1 MADKFSP
8 KNGKENE
15 KKGVPQEDVAEKLLH
30 QPRVQQAMDWVM
42 LNLRAIAIAAGA
54 LFALIVIIMSMV
66 AYQRGVNQKAIA
78 LEGKAFTLHQE
89 AQDKARSGQQSA
101 EKTDGAQPEDAY
113 KDALT
118 AYQDVIAAHG
128 DTESGKRA
136 VYMLGSIQL
145 ETGKYDKAKQ
155 SFEDYLAK
163 SPNGIFAVNAEEG
176 LAYILEQQQK
186 FQEALDAFK
195 KLEGKASA
203 GRQTEIQLAIARN
216 YEALKDIENAKA
228 IYQKIVDS
236 NTAASLKNKA
246 KDRLEILEAQQ
257 KVALGA
263 VTPAPQETPTA
274 EVTQA
279 EQAATPVEAAP
290 TAVPTQETPAAEAT
304 QAEQAAPPV
313 EASPTA
319 DPTQETPA
327 AEVTQAEQS
336 ATPVEAA
343 PTAAPT
349 QETPTAEATQAEQAA
364 TPVEAA
370 PTAAPTQ
377 ETPAA
382 EATQAEQAATPVE
395 AAPTAAP
402 TQETPAAEAT
412 PTVEATATPAQG
424 N

>member
-15 KKGVPQEDVAEKLLH
+15 KKGVQQEDVAEKLLH

-89 AQDKARSGQQSA
+89 AQEKARSIQQSA
-101 EKTDGAQPEDAY
+101 EKADGAQPEDAY
-113 KDALT
+113 KEALT
-118 AYQDVIAAHG
+118 AYQDVIVSYG

-145 ETGKYDKAKQ
+145 ETGKYDEAKQ
-155 SFEDYLAK
+155 SFESYLAK
-163 SPNGIFAVNAEEG
+163 SPSGMLAVNAEEG

-246 KDRLEILEAQQ
+246 KDRLEILDAQQ

-263 VTPAPQETPTA
+263 VTPAA

-290 TAVPTQETPAAEAT
+290 TAAPTQETPAAEAT

>member
-1 MADKFSP
+1 MAGKFSP

-89 AQDKARSGQQSA
+89 AQEKARSSQQSA

-118 AYQDVIAAHG
+118 AYQNVIVSYG

-145 ETGKYDKAKQ
+145 ETGKYDEAKQ
-155 SFEDYLAK
+155 SFENYLAK
-163 SPNGIFAVNAEEG
+163 SPNGILAVNAEEG
-176 LAYILEQQQK
+176 LAYILEQQQR

-246 KDRLEILEAQQ
+246 KDRLEILDAQQ

-263 VTPAPQETPTA
+263 VTPAPQETP
-274 EVTQA
+274 
-279 EQAATPVEAAP
+279 
-290 TAVPTQETPAAEAT
+290 AAEAT
-304 QAEQAAPPV
+304 QA
-313 EASPTA
+313 
-319 DPTQETPA
+319 
-327 AEVTQAEQS
+327 
-336 ATPVEAA
+336 ATL
-343 PTAAPT
+343 
-349 QETPTAEATQAEQAA
+349 
-364 TPVEAA
+364 
-370 PTAAPTQ
+370 
-377 ETPAA
+377 
-382 EATQAEQAATPVE
+382 VE

>member
-1 MADKFSP
+1 MAGKFSP

-89 AQDKARSGQQSA
+89 AQEKARSSQQSA

-113 KDALT
+113 KEALT

-145 ETGKYDKAKQ
+145 ETGKYDEAKQ
-155 SFEDYLAK
+155 SFESYLAK
-163 SPNGIFAVNAEEG
+163 SPSGMLAVNAEEG

-274 EVTQA
+274 EATQA

-290 TAVPTQETPAAEAT
+290 T
-304 QAEQAAPPV
+304 
-313 EASPTA
+313 
-319 DPTQETPA
+319 QETPA
-327 AEVTQAEQS
+327 AEVTQAEQ
-336 ATPVEAA
+336 
-343 PTAAPT
+343 
-349 QETPTAEATQAEQAA
+349 
-364 TPVEAA
+364 AA

-382 EATQAEQAATPVE
+382 EATQAEQAVTPVE
-395 AAPTAAP
+395 ASPTADPTQETPAAEATQAEQAAPTAAP
-402 TQETPAAEAT
+402 TQETPVAEAT
-412 PTVEATATPAQG
+412 PTVEATATPAQE

>member
-1 MADKFSP
+1 MAGKFSP

-30 QPRVQQAMDWVM
+30 QPRVQQAIDWVM

-89 AQDKARSGQQSA
+89 AQEKARSSQQSA

-113 KDALT
+113 KEALT

-145 ETGKYDKAKQ
+145 ETGKYDEAKQ
-155 SFEDYLAK
+155 SFESYLAK
-163 SPNGIFAVNAEEG
+163 SPSGMLAVNAEEG

-246 KDRLEILEAQQ
+246 KDRLEILDAQQ

-263 VTPAPQETPTA
+263 VTPAPQETPAA
-274 EVTQA
+274 EAT
-279 EQAATPVEAAP
+279 QAATPVE
-290 TAVPTQETPAAEAT
+290 V
-304 QAEQAAPPV
+304 
-313 EASPTA
+313 
-319 DPTQETPA
+319 
-327 AEVTQAEQS
+327 
-336 ATPVEAA
+336 
-343 PTAAPT
+343 
-349 QETPTAEATQAEQAA
+349 TPTAE
-364 TPVEAA
+364 
-370 PTAAPTQ
+370 PTH

-395 AAPTAAP
+395 AASTAAP

>member
-1 MADKFSP
+1 MAGKFSP

-89 AQDKARSGQQSA
+89 AQEKARSIQQSA
-101 EKTDGAQPEDAY
+101 EKADGAQPEDAY
-113 KDALT
+113 KEALT
-118 AYQDVIAAHG
+118 AYQDVIVSYG

-145 ETGKYDKAKQ
+145 ETGKYDEAKQ
-155 SFEDYLAK
+155 SFENYLAK
-163 SPNGIFAVNAEEG
+163 SPNGMLAVNAEEG

-246 KDRLEILEAQQ
+246 KDRLEILDAQQ

-263 VTPAPQETPTA
+263 VTPAA

-290 TAVPTQETPAAEAT
+290 TAAPTQETPAAEAT

>member
-1 MADKFSP
+1 MAGKFSP

-30 QPRVQQAMDWVM
+30 QPQVQQAMDWVM

-89 AQDKARSGQQSA
+89 AQDKARSSQPSA
-101 EKTDGAQPEDAY
+101 EMTDGAQPEDAY
-113 KDALT
+113 KEALA

-136 VYMLGSIQL
+136 MYMLGSIQL
-145 ETGKYDKAKQ
+145 ETGKYDEAKQ
-155 SFEDYLAK
+155 SFENYLAK
-163 SPNGIFAVNAEEG
+163 SPNGILAVNAEEG

-263 VTPAPQETPTA
+263 VTPAP
-274 EVTQA
+274 
-279 EQAATPVEAAP
+279 
-290 TAVPTQETPAAEAT
+290 TQETPAAEAT
-304 QAEQAAPPV
+304 QAEQTA
-313 EASPTA
+313 PTA
-319 DPTQETPA
+319 VSTQETPA
-327 AEVTQAEQS
+327 T
-336 ATPVEAA
+336 
-343 PTAAPT
+343 
-349 QETPTAEATQAEQAA
+349 EATQAEQAV
-364 TPVEAA
+364 TPVEAE